1 MSAESN
7 SSRSDSIESSDEF
20 QMTNTGNSDIN
31 EEMLNL
37 SVFEEVS
44 EGITLMLSVYEAGNE
59 DNMSELEE
67 TNEDLVSVSNE
78 EYAFP
83 LLMTVKKN
91 KDMKLMNSPSIELYR
106 TVENFYV
113 CYHISCLT
121 IDSICINEGKDIIY
135 INKRGDTHLFQQYLP
150 EFAYNGLHTM
160 DKGNELIY
168 INSDYDIYRLSLE
181 TETKIPLL
189 QRNSTTWKP
198 HCVYCSPFSR
208 DLLVGM
214 FRKDHKIGM
223 VIRYS
228 NSGKLKQSII
238 CDKFGQE
245 LYNEPRYITEN
256 NNGDVVVSDSDWETG
271 AVVVTDRGGQHR
283 FTYTGDPSGSGL
295 LPRGIC
301 TDGLSHIIVCD
312 SSSKKIHVIDE
323 DGRFLSYIFISSKL
337 MSEASCLSY
346 AFPDDLFL
354 VGSYY
359 GNKIGVCKYVAEK
372 IEANTG
378 KYYLKIQFI

>member
-7 SSRSDSIESSDEF
+7 SSRSESIESSDEF
-20 QMTNTGNSDIN
+20 QMTNTGNSYIN
-31 EEMLNL
+31 EEMLSL

-44 EGITLMLSVYEAGNE
+44 EGITLMMSVHEAGNE

-67 TNEDLVSVSNE
+67 TNEDLR
-78 EYAFP
+78 
-83 LLMTVKKN
+83 KKN
-91 KDMKLMNSPSIELYR
+91 KDMVRIHSPSIELYR

-121 IDSICINEGKDIIY
+121 LDSICINEGKDIIY
-135 INKRGDTHLFQQYLP
+135 INKRGDTHLFQHYLP
-150 EFAYNGLHTM
+150 EFACNGLHTM

-181 TETKIPLL
+181 TKTKIPLL
-189 QRNSTTWKP
+189 QSNSTKWKP

-228 NSGKLKQSII
+228 NTGKLKQSII

-283 FTYTGDPSGSGL
+283 FTYTGNPSGSGL

-301 TDGLSHIIVCD
+301 TDGSSRIIVCD
-312 SSSKKIHVIDE
+312 SSSKTIHVIDE
-323 DGRFLSYIFISSKL
+323 DGRFLSYILINSKL

-346 AFPDDLFL
+346 AFPDYLFL

-359 GNKIGVCKYVAEK
+359 GNKIGVCKLKAK